1 MKARMMLSVVLL
13 GVILSILAGC
23 VPTTEVK
30 LNLAPQRETVY
41 KVVLETSKDYSFS
54 QPSINKTKERH
65 TVGRVEMVFAQK
77 IESVDQQ
84 GTAVADI
91 TIKKLKYLSE
101 DPQGKLMDFDSEAE
115 TSKSDPLMVLI
126 GLSYKIKIMPD
137 GKVETVDVKA
147 ARELI
152 KEKGPAQNFVS
163 KLFSDEEIA
172 RRHQVLALMNT
183 EKTLSKKGD
192 KYSTIVAAP
201 EGMLMPKSFEKVYTL
216 TDIKKQGSDTIA
228 VVDMS
233 AATSSKRAADTP
245 ADKQQK
251 MNFFANMFD
260 EKDNYTGKMVL
271 NLTTG
276 EIDSYQELLKAEWLA
291 VEPSQE
297 QKSDKG
303 PDQLTM
309 GFSSLFSIE
318 KVK

>member
-1 MKARMMLSVVLL
+1 MKARMMLSVVCL
-13 GVILSILAGC
+13 GVILSVLAGC
-23 VPTTEVK
+23 VPTSEVK
-30 LNLAPQRETVY
+30 LNLTPQRETVY

-65 TVGRVEMVFAQK
+65 TVGHLEIVFAQK
-77 IESVDQQ
+77 IESVDKQ
-84 GTAVADI
+84 GTAIADI
-91 TIKKLKYLSE
+91 TIKKLRYLSE
-101 DPQGKLMDFDSEAE
+101 DPQGKAMDFNSTAEA
-115 TSKSDPLMVLI
+115 SKSDPLMGLI
-126 GLSYKIKIMPD
+126 GMSYKIKIMPD

-147 ARELI
+147 DRELI
-152 KEKGPAQNFVS
+152 KEEGTAKAFVS

-183 EKTLSKKGD
+183 GKALSEKGD
-192 KYSTIVAAP
+192 KWSTVIAAP
-201 EGMLMPKSFEKVYTL
+201 EGMLTPRSFEKVYTL
-216 TDIKKQGSDTIA
+216 TGIKKQGIDSIA
-228 VVDMS
+228 IVDMS
-233 AATSSKRAADTP
+233 ASPSSKRAADTP
-245 ADKQQK
+245 ADEQQK
-251 MNFFANMFD
+251 LSFFANMFD
-260 EKDNYTGKMVL
+260 EKDNYSGKMVL

-276 EIDSYQELLKAEWLA
+276 EINSYQELLKAEWLA

>member
-1 MKARMMLSVVLL
+1 MALFDADKSLSPKDRKQSAKKADASNKKP
-13 GVILSILAGC
+13 S
-23 VPTTEVK
+23 
-30 LNLAPQRETVY
+30 
-41 KVVLETSKDYSFS
+41 SKNS
-54 QPSINKTKERH
+54 
-65 TVGRVEMVFAQK
+65 
-77 IESVDQQ
+77 
-84 GTAVADI
+84 
-91 TIKKLKYLSE
+91 
-101 DPQGKLMDFDSEAE
+101 
-115 TSKSDPLMVLI
+115 
-126 GLSYKIKIMPD
+126 
-137 GKVETVDVKA
+137 GKVN
-147 ARELI
+147 
-152 KEKGPAQNFVS
+152 KGPC
-163 KLFSDEEIA
+163 
-172 RRHQVLALMNT
+172 
-183 EKTLSKKGD
+183 KKG
-192 KYSTIVAAP
+192 YQWSAIVAAP

-216 TDIKKQGSDTIA
+216 TDIKKRGNDSIA

-245 ADKQQK
+245 ADEQQK